1 MSAPELLPYLLKVN
15 GALVLFCAVYYLG
28 LRRLTFFGLNRAFLL
43 FALLFAPTYP
53 LLDFSS
59 WLARTAPRPAE
70 LLRLPAE
77 WSGLALPSPTATPA
91 AINWLL
97 VAYWT
102 GVVVFGLRLLVQ
114 LLAVRRLHRQARPQA
129 LYGWFFRRLSGPV
142 MPFAFWQTVYL
153 NPDRHPAAELPA
165 ILAHEH
171 EHVRQWHTI
180 DILLA
185 QLSLVFYWFNPGGWL
200 LRRALHENLEF
211 QADYQVLQTRTHDA
225 KAYQYSLLHQSI
237 EHGPTNEIVCHF
249 NFHLLKTRIAM
260 MNTKPSAPRHL
271 LRYIAVLPLAA
282 GLLFATAASTAAP
295 TEAPVAA
302 LKAAVIDVEKEAP
315 ISALPP
321 AALAYIVQQYPGYRL
336 IGLTEVR
343 ANDGSNLR
351 YKAQIA
357 VGRRPTDVLFD
368 EKGQPLQTGDPLTF
382 LDGKRISQAE
392 VNKLDSNL
400 IESLSVLKR
409 DVALK
414 AFGTDAANGAIL
426 IITKQSKDSPEVQ
439 EFMRKYGIVNTPAS
453 PAVEQLT
460 QLVVS
465 GQGLSTN
472 DLQGRLLL
480 VNGQE
485 ASVEKSKVATGQLQ
499 SVFVMDAK
507 QATKKYGEKGAKG
520 AVIIQTK

>member
-53 LLDFSS
+53 LLDFSG

-77 WSGLALPSPTATPA
+77 WSGLALPSPTAAPA
-91 AINWLL
+91 ATNWLL
-97 VAYWT
+97 VAYWA
-102 GVVVFGLRLLVQ
+102 GVVLFGLRLLIQ
-114 LLAVRRLHRQARPQA
+114 LLAVYRLHRQARPQA
-129 LYGWFFRRLSGPV
+129 LHGWSFRRLSGSV

-171 EHVRQWHTI
+171 EHVRLWHTM

-211 QADYQVLQTRTHDA
+211 QADYRVLQTQAHDA
-225 KAYQYSLLHQSI
+225 KAYQYALLHQSI
-237 EHGPTNEIVCHF
+237 VRGPANEIVCHF

-260 MNTKPSAPRHL
+260 MNTKPSASRHL
-271 LRYIAVLPLAA
+271 LRYVAVVPLAA

-295 TEAPVAA
+295 TVVPVAGLEA
-302 LKAAVIDVEKEAP
+302 VVIDIEKQAP

-357 VGRRPTDVLFD
+357 VGRRPTEVLFD
-368 EKGQPLQTGDPLTF
+368 EKGQPLQTGDPLIF

-392 VNKLDSNL
+392 LNKLDPKL
-400 IESLSVLKR
+400 IESMNVLKR
-409 DVALK
+409 DAALK
-414 AFGTDAANGAIL
+414 AFGQEAVNGTIL
-426 IITKQSKDSPEVQ
+426 IITKQNKNSPEVQ
-439 EFMRKYGIVNTPAS
+439 AFMRKHAIVNTPAS
-453 PAVEQLT
+453 PETQRLIQLAT
-460 QLVVS
+460 S
-465 GQGLSTN
+465 GQRLTTD
-472 DLQGRLLL
+472 DLQGRLLI
-480 VNGQE
+480 VNGE
-485 ASVEKSKVATGQLQ
+485 ETVAERLKIPAEQIKAVYVL
-499 SVFVMDAK
+499 DAE

-520 AVIIQTK
+520 AILISTK